1 MLFFHG
7 FAERVAVSVFA
18 RITYNEGKKIMN
30 SENPK
35 VEPTPVS
42 DIAEDISAETGNTE
56 NLKNESRVLKFDEN
70 NTVTPAKDINY
81 KISALDTDLA
91 QLRAELASINNSV
104 EEGLDR
110 LGDTDTDLTA
120 KVSETYKRLGEIDNA
135 YKALLQISSR
145 IDNDIQRL
153 NGDVSVVAEQSATGI
168 KHLEQST
175 IAQSNDFAQKN
186 QQVVSRVN
194 QLVETSKL
202 TSAML
207 NQNIQSATEKMLQV
221 EKSLIA
227 QIESL
232 TSTTRDKTEEIENS
246 IDQNRAKIIKLQS
259 VDEAIIR
266 RATTLEIS
274 SAELTVKSQHLDA
287 SVDQLQI
294 TTDSLSHGIS
304 VLRER
309 TKELEIVTANHGTLI
324 GGLQKAT
331 ADITDRL
338 TALAGLERKHFNIV
352 TLGFVLVLAVVAVL
366 YFMQQNQFDANELR
380 SAELNSLVD
389 QQVVSL
395 QQLQASTA
403 ADTNLSLAALEGKL
417 QQVDHNLKN
426 VQDQVQSVEGRVNKA
441 SPFSNIGDDN
451 IIHGAQWI
459 AALPQQNF
467 AVQLAYVE
475 SKDKLF
481 EIAQRYNTYLKDSL
495 SYFEVSD
502 NGVKRYVLL
511 SGNYATRQQAMSAVQ
526 GMPRYIDMQQPV
538 IRNLGEVQKYIVN

>member
-1 MLFFHG
+1 M
-7 FAERVAVSVFA
+7 
-18 RITYNEGKKIMN
+18 TYKNT
-30 SENPK
+30 K
-35 VEPTPVS
+35 VEAPALS
-42 DIAEDISAETGNTE
+42 ADAMAFNAEVDVDRASNNGAGN
-56 NLKNESRVLKFDEN
+56 NARLLKFDEN
-70 NTVTPAKDINY
+70 NTVSPAKDINY
-81 KISALDTDLA
+81 KITALDTDLA
-91 QLRAELASINNSV
+91 QLRSELAAINNSV

-135 YKALLQISSR
+135 YKALMNISSR

-153 NGDVSVVAEQSATGI
+153 NGDVSVVAEQSASGI

-175 IAQSNDFAQKN
+175 IAQSNEFAQKN
-186 QQVVSRVN
+186 QQVASRVN

-207 NQNIQSATEKMLQV
+207 SQNIQSATDKMLTV

-232 TSTTRDKTEEIENS
+232 TTATRDKTEAIENMV
-246 IDQNRAKIIKLQS
+246 DQSKAKILKLQM

-287 SVDQLQI
+287 SVDQLRL

-309 TKELEIVTANHGTLI
+309 TKELELLAASHGTLI
-324 GGLQKAT
+324 GGLQKTT

-338 TALAGLERKHFNIV
+338 TALAGLERKHFNIF
-352 TLGFVLVLAVVAVL
+352 TIGFVLLVAVSAVL
-366 YFMQQNQFDANELR
+366 YFLQQNQFDISEMR
-380 SAELNSLVD
+380 SAELSSAVD
-389 QQVVSL
+389 QQVASL
-395 QQLQASTA
+395 QQASATI
-403 ADTNLSLAALEGKL
+403 EGDIKKEIAKI
-417 QQVDHNLKN
+417 DHTLKN
-426 VQDQVQSVEGRVNKA
+426 VQDQVQSVEGRVNQA
-441 SPFSNIGDDN
+441 SPFSQMGDDN

-467 AVQLAYVE
+467 AIQLAYVE
-475 SKDKLF
+475 NKNKLF
-481 EIAQRYNTYLKDSL
+481 EIAQSYNFYLKDSL
-495 SYFEVSD
+495 SYFDVSD
-502 NGVKRYVLL
+502 NGVKKYVLL
-511 SGNYATRQQAMSAVQ
+511 SGNYTTEQQAVNALQ
-526 GMPRYIDMQQPV
+526 DMPRYIDMQRPV
-538 IRNLGEVQKYIVN
+538 IRKLGVVQKNIAH

>member
-1 MLFFHG
+1 MT
-7 FAERVAVSVFA
+7 S
-18 RITYNEGKKIMN
+18 
-30 SENPK
+30 
-35 VEPTPVS
+35 
-42 DIAEDISAETGNTE
+42 E
-56 NLKNESRVLKFDEN
+56 NLKTENTLDKDPMAAGYTAAKPAGNDHEHGQAEASRTESRVIKLDET
-70 NTVTPAKDINY
+70 NTVTPAKDINF

-135 YKALLQISSR
+135 YKALLKISSR
-145 IDNDIQRL
+145 IDTDIQRL
-153 NGDVSVVAEQSATGI
+153 NGDVSVVAEQSASGI
-168 KHLEQST
+168 KNLEQSS

-186 QQVVSRVN
+186 QQVVSKVN

-232 TSTTRDKTEEIENS
+232 SAATQDKTAAIENT
-246 IDQNRAKIIKLQS
+246 IDQNRAKILKLQS

-294 TTDSLSHGIS
+294 STDSLSHGLG

-309 TKELEIVTANHGTLI
+309 TKELEVLTASHGSLI

-331 ADITDRL
+331 ADLTDRL
-338 TALAGLERKHFNIV
+338 TALAGLERKHFNLFTAAFAI
-352 TLGFVLVLAVVAVL
+352 LLALTAAL
-366 YFMQQNQFDANELR
+366 YFMQQNKLDVSELR
-380 SAELNSLVD
+380 TAERSALVD
-389 QQVVSL
+389 NQVANL
-395 QQLQASTA
+395 QQMQTSVA
-403 ADTNLSLAALEGKL
+403 ADTKNSLAALENKIA
-417 QQVDHNLKN
+417 QVDHSLKN
-426 VQDQVQSVEGRVNKA
+426 VQDQVQSVEGRVNQVQ
-441 SPFSNIGDDN
+441 PFSRIGDDN

-459 AALPQQNF
+459 AGLPAENF

-475 SKDKLF
+475 NKNTLF
-481 EIAQRYNTYLKDSL
+481 EIAQRYNAYLKDSL
-495 SYFEVSD
+495 SYFEVMD
-502 NGVKRYVLL
+502 NGVNKYVLL
-511 SGNYATRQQAMSAVQ
+511 SGNYVTQQQAKAAVQ
-526 GMPRYIDMQQPV
+526 DMPRYVDMQQPV
-538 IRNLGEVQKYIVN
+538 IRKLDSIQKYIAAK